1 MYQEVLNDKGKII
14 FPYLEKFKDF
24 YLAGGTALA
33 LQMGHRISI
42 DFDFFCDKKISK
54 TLLNKVRKVFENK
67 TVIPLVNN
75 TDELTVL
82 VEDVKI
88 TFLKYPFPVLHQ
100 LIDCDGLNL
109 LSIKEIAS
117 TKAYSIG
124 RRGVLKDYVDL
135 YFIISKKEATL
146 EEIIKISEKKYGDIF
161 NARLFLEQLIDVK
174 NVEDTDIVF
183 LKEKV
188 NKKTLELFFEKE
200 IGKLKLS

>member
-109 LSIKEIAS
+109 LSINEIAS

-135 YFIISKKEATL
+135 YFIISKKETTL

>member
-135 YFIISKKEATL
+135 YFIISKKETTL